1 MKTEDELKKYTYM
14 YMYVIITQLIALRI
28 ALSDNHLA

>member
-14 YMYVIITQLIALRI
+14 LIITQLIALRI